1 MKEKNVKERVRS
13 RMKGLVSLLLA
24 ISLCFGYAPT
34 VKADAPTPTT
44 KYYFLTGMSEYV
56 VYENGGYDYP
66 NRWNRGHLCT
76 SNLDDIFDSL
86 DDWCDAYW
94 EENQESTSWENQ
106 WADFVAATDGTD
118 SIADFENQGSTT
130 MSVPEN
136 SSFVVQHCQSG
147 CYITFELNG
156 EALLDQHLMG
166 AEEQDEFVILSGNYQ
181 VDFELVRDNNAGN
194 TQLLTIN
201 QKAENPQVTTS
212 SEVTIEPGTTSTV
225 PVTVTASVSD
235 GGSLS
240 YQWYKNTTAST
251 TGGTLISGA
260 TSATYS
266 APTTEVGTTYYYCK
280 VKNTITVPH
289 QQNGEVYTDEAEVAS
304 SPIKVDVHAHS
315 FGAWKKFNEN
325 QHCRECSCGEKQYED
340 HAWGKGVV
348 TKKAT
353 PTSKGVKTYTCSVCH
368 ATKTESIPKTAKYT
382 NTLTV
387 SKVNGSVYSVAN
399 KTLKKKAQ
407 SFKIKKVLR
416 VSKARGKVTYKKV
429 SASSKINKYVS
440 ITKDGT
446 VKLKKAKVK
455 KGTYTVKVKVT
466 AAGDKSYK
474 SKSVTKTFKIKVK

>member
-24 ISLCFGYAPT
+24 ISLCFGYAPA

-56 VYENGGYDYP
+56 VYENGGYSYP
-66 NRWNRGHLCT
+66 RCWDRGHLCT
-76 SNLDDIFDSL
+76 SNLDNIFASL
-86 DDWCDAYW
+86 NDWCDVYW
-94 EENQESTSWENQ
+94 EDNQEYTGWENQ
-106 WADFVAATDGTD
+106 WPYFVAATNGTD

-156 EALLDQHLMG
+156 EALLDHHQMNVQ
-166 AEEQDEFVILSGNYQ
+166 EQDEFAIYSGNYQ
-181 VDFELVRDNNAGN
+181 VDFEIVSSDNGN

-201 QKAENPQVTTS
+201 QKALNPQLTTS
-212 SEVTIEPGTTSTV
+212 SDVTLLSGSALSV
-225 PVTVTASVSD
+225 PVEVTASSSD

-240 YQWYKNTTAST
+240 YQWYKNTTVST

-280 VKNTITVPH
+280 VKNTISVPH
-289 QQNGEVYTDEAEVAS
+289 QLNKQEVYTDEAEVAS
-304 SPIKVDVHAHS
+304 SPIKVDVHTHS
-315 FGAWKKFNEN
+315 FGAWKNFDSK
-325 QHCRECSCGEKQYED
+325 QHYRECSCGEKQYEN
-340 HAWGKGVV
+340 HAWGKAVV

-429 SASSKINKYVS
+429 SASSKINQYVS

-446 VKLKKAKVK
+446 VKVKKADVK
-455 KGTYTVKVKVT
+455 KGIYTVKVKVT

-474 SKSVTKTFKIKVK
+474 SKSVTKEFKIKVK